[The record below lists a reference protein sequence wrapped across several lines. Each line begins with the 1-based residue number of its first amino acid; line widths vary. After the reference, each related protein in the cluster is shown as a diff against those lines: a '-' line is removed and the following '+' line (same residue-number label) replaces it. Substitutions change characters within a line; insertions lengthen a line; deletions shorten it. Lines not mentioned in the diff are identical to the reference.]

1 MYNKWLKKTEKLNMD
16 DKIMDFI
23 SLPSLTNQ
31 EN

>member
-1 MYNKWLKKTEKLNMD
+1 MYNNLLKKTEKLNMD

-23 SLPSLTNQ
+23 ILPSLTNK